1 MRSIPRKKLK
11 EIQALCREY
20 GVSRLELFGSACT
33 PEFDEERSDID
44 FLVTYPPDYDYGPWL
59 ARVQDLERAL
69 AKLLGAKVD
78 LVMSSALRDPWFRL
92 EADKTRQVIY
102 DAGEIGKVA

>member
-1 MRSIPRKKLK
+1 MRSIPHRKLK
-11 EIQALCREY
+11 EIQALCREF

-33 PEFDEERSDID
+33 PDFDEASSDID

-69 AKLLGAKVD
+69 ATLLGAKVD

-102 DAGEIGKVA
+102 DAAEIGKVA